1 LCSIDPGYLSNG
13 AAMRIEEV
21 PPADWAEA
29 LNEFTLAHEGWLVSM
44 VTFAT
49 DDGPRS
55 DIRNLPLIGV
65 SADRTDDG
73 DIAIS
78 VARSSEEHLTHVIER
93 AAHVYL
99 ERGNNGATASLI
111 VDSEE
116 GLRTVLRVRAP
127 SEPRQPSIN

>member
-1 LCSIDPGYLSNG
+1 
-13 AAMRIEEV
+13 MRIEEV

-44 VTFAT
+44 ATFASGN
-49 DDGPRS
+49 GPRT

-65 SADRTDDG
+65 SADRTEPG

-78 VARSSEEHLTHVIER
+78 VARSSAEHVTHVIER
-93 AAHVYL
+93 ASHVYL
-99 ERGNNGATASLI
+99 QRGTNGASASLI

-116 GLRTVLRVRAP
+116 GLRTVL
-127 SEPRQPSIN
+127 

>member
-1 LCSIDPGYLSNG
+1 
-13 AAMRIEEV
+13 MRIEEV
-21 PPADWAEA
+21 PSTDWASA

-44 VTFAT
+44 ATFAS

-65 SADRTDDG
+65 STDRPDDR

-78 VARSSEEHLTHVIER
+78 VARSSTEHVTHVIEH

-99 ERGNNGATASLI
+99 QRGTNGGSASLI

-116 GLRTVLRVRAP
+116 GLRTVLRVRARA
-127 SEPRQPSIN
+127 EPKAPRS